1 MNLTSFQK
9 TFNADTVIDTGNLAS
24 FTGKFSEMAKENYTA
39 SMVAEAEKKLYAR
52 KESLANLQKLTPIVK
67 ELHKNFVEH
76 YKLILECLKSGFESE
91 QQKMELTTNFAN
103 SYNEF
108 KKALASMMWGFGEQ
122 SKQASGYFNSYRR

>member
-76 YKLILECLKSGFESE
+76 YKLILECLKSD
-91 QQKMELTTNFAN
+91 
-103 SYNEF
+103 
-108 KKALASMMWGFGEQ
+108 
-122 SKQASGYFNSYRR
+122 